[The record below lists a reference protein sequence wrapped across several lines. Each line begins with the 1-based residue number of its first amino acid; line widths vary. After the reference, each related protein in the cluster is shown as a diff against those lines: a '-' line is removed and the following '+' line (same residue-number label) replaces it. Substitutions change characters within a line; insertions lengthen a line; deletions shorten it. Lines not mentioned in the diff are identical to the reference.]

1 MKYSENAQ
9 KFKDLWLIHGNV
21 VEHTEAKKRKE
32 GKVKMRVED
41 VFDQNILDKYEFH
54 EYNHALAILVQD
66 FPDELAELI
75 HVLENVDL
83 EYADVLA
90 AGGSKSPVVKKY
102 EEIFYNL
109 GWQEVAIHGD
119 INIKLVPRNNVQE
132 TRNIEVLD
140 YVNGY
145 NIDYYKNGVAIDT
158 EWNSKDQTFDRD
170 LSSYKQYH
178 RYGIISVGIIITRAT
193 DLKDLPGGK
202 SGASTTWMGKLTSRL
217 DGKRSEGCPI
227 LAIGIKPDAIR
238 NFNN

>member
-1 MKYSENAQ
+1 
-9 KFKDLWLIHGNV
+9 
-21 VEHTEAKKRKE
+21 
-32 GKVKMRVED
+32 MRIED
-41 VFDQNILDKYEFH
+41 VFSQDIRNKYEFY

-66 FPDELAELI
+66 FPEELNELK
-75 HVLENVDL
+75 HVLESVDL
-83 EYADVLA
+83 EYSDVVA

-102 EEIFYNL
+102 EDIFYNL
-109 GWQEVAIHGD
+109 GWKEVAIHGD
-119 INIKLVPRNNVQE
+119 IDIKLVPRNTAE
-132 TRNIEVLD
+132 EEENIQVPD

-193 DLKDLPGGK
+193 ELKDLPGGKSKTNK

-227 LAIGIKPDAIR
+227 LAIGIKPAAIR
-238 NFNN
+238 NYK

>member
-1 MKYSENAQ
+1 
-9 KFKDLWLIHGNV
+9 
-21 VEHTEAKKRKE
+21 
-32 GKVKMRVED
+32 MRVED
-41 VFDQNILDKYEFH
+41 VFSKDILSKYEFF
-54 EYNHALAILVQD
+54 EYNHALAILCQD
-66 FPDELAELI
+66 YPQELEELKY
-75 HVLENVDL
+75 VLENVHI
-83 EYADVLA
+83 EYADVTA

-102 EEIFYNL
+102 EDIFYSK
-109 GWQEVAIHGD
+109 GWQEVSIHGD
-119 INIKLVPRNNVQE
+119 IDIKLVPRNHEEDTQ
-132 TRNIEVLD
+132 NIEITD

-145 NIDYYKNGVAIDT
+145 NIDYYKNSVAIDT

-227 LAIGIKPDAIR
+227 LAIGIKPAAIEGM
-238 NFNN
+238 